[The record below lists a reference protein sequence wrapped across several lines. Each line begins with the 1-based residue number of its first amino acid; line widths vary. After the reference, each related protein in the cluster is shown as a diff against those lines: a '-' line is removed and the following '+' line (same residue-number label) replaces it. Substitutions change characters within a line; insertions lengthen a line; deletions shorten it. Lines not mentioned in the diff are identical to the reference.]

1 MKDPSAQLGPF
12 LLVSRLERLDLLAD
26 GLERDGGSRGR
37 LLDRREGEL
46 HREAK
51 RERLE
56 EMGVARS
63 RERNVL
69 LATCRVRGFPRF
81 MTLNRQGERG
91 GRGHC
96 HKKLQNRTEAIQEGS
111 NGNTAERDGY
121 SVLRRSGNSVGED
134 VVDVRAKG
142 DGRGGVAVYTND
154 HGGYNVSLTTQRSE
168 RLQKKGKASPTKSA
182 PQRVVKRPV
191 SLVPRLPLVSRPVS
205 ESIEAR

>member
-1 MKDPSAQLGPF
+1 
-12 LLVSRLERLDLLAD
+12 VSRLERLDLLAD

-81 MTLNRQGERG
+81 MTLNRQEERG

-121 SVLRRSGNSVGED
+121 RVYYAE
-134 VVDVRAKG
+134 A
-142 DGRGGVAVYTND
+142 GVASGRTLLMSVPKVTAGEVLPSTQTIMED
-154 HGGYNVSLTTQRSE
+154 TT
-168 RLQKKGKASPTKSA
+168 SA
-182 PQRVVKRPV
+182 
-191 SLVPRLPLVSRPVS
+191 
-205 ESIEAR
+205 